1 MKRCLILNII
11 KKLKIK
17 NTRYYYA
24 LLGQNQEHCQQ
35 HITTHWQG
43 CGATGTLIHCQWEQK
58 RVQPLYQTVCQ
69 FSSKLNILLYYSAL
83 VFLNMVQ
90 LMIFVLSVQFSSVT
104 QSCPTLCDPMNCSTP
119 GPVHHQLLE
128 STQTCVH

>member
-1 MKRCLILNII
+1 MDQGYFTKEDTPITNKCMKRCLILNII

-43 CGATGTLIHCQWEQK
+43 CGATGTLIHC
-58 RVQPLYQTVCQ
+58 
-69 FSSKLNILLYYSAL
+69 
-83 VFLNMVQ
+83 
-90 LMIFVLSVQFSSVT
+90 
-104 QSCPTLCDPMNCSTP
+104 
-119 GPVHHQLLE
+119 
-128 STQTCVH
+128 